1 MNRSLGHLS
10 RIGSAANRSNPRAAA
25 SPTRSDNTS
34 SPEVSVGRSTNVSHR
49 PAPGPDAQLFPP
61 RPRPAVCS
69 SAMIRVPAGA
79 PSPARRWA
87 TSRVEVV
94 DANNSTRGNPS
105 TRSMSSPVAPS
116 NSTSLPTSVN
126 HRQDSETEYDT
137 IEREYPIAMTAD
149 IPHQNRNRQP
159 AGHRRRHDAG
169 HQLIGESAFVQSLGT
184 FEHH

>member
-1 MNRSLGHLS
+1 
-10 RIGSAANRSNPRAAA
+10 
-25 SPTRSDNTS
+25 
-34 SPEVSVGRSTNVSHR
+34 
-49 PAPGPDAQLFPP
+49 
-61 RPRPAVCS
+61 
-69 SAMIRVPAGA
+69 RVPAGA

-105 TRSMSSPVAPS
+105 TRSMSSPVAQS

-184 FEHH
+184 FEHHGRGDDRHAHQKTELRRALAVETQATRAGNRRART